1 MDYPY
6 DLGPYFESI
15 SAGCD
20 EPQRWFNRGMM
31 WLYGFDLDSAYKCFG
46 QAAQL
51 SPNFALAYWGLAYAS
66 GFYYNMPWSRMS
78 QAELERNL
86 KRNRQH
92 AREALAKIEF
102 ASERDASLI
111 KALQFRCQADTVP
124 ADCSAY
130 DRWNDEYAD
139 EMRKVYAAHPDDDDI
154 ATLFADALIT
164 RTPWLLWDL
173 STGEPNPG
181 ASTTEAIEAL
191 EIALARREQANRVPH
206 PGMLHMYIHC
216 MEMSKF
222 PEKAKRA
229 ADQLR
234 TLVPHIGHFCHM
246 PSHIDVRCGHYREG
260 VAASDRAIRADAV
273 YIENEGLLTRQVTS
287 RVHNFH
293 MKVYAAMFLGQF
305 QTALD
310 AAEGLRG
317 TVPDEL
323 LTDNAEAANQIEAYI
338 SIKTHVYI
346 RFGRWQEI
354 IDHPLPSDPAL
365 FSMTTAIWHYAKG
378 IAHAVRNEI
387 DAAQAEQKKFQV
399 AVNRVPPTRYLF
411 FNSCQDLLQIAA
423 QMLSGELQYR
433 RGNYEAAFAAL
444 RKAVYLDDHLK
455 YDEPWGWMQ
464 PTRHA
469 LGALLLERGHI
480 EQAKQIYMDDLGL
493 SDTLVSTSHHIEN
506 LWSLHGLVECLER
519 LGDAAH
525 AKQLRARLERAISW
539 ADIPIHASCACRLEH
554 YGGAS

>member
-15 SAGCD
+15 NAGCD
-20 EPQRWFNRGMM
+20 ETQCWFNRGMM

-46 QAAQL
+46 QAARL
-51 SPNFALAYWGLAYAS
+51 SPDFAMAHWGLAYAS

-78 QAELERNL
+78 RAELERNL
-86 KRNRQH
+86 KRSCQH
-92 AREALAKIEF
+92 AHEALAKIRH
-102 ASERDASLI
+102 ASERDERLI
-111 KALQFRCQADTVP
+111 KALQSRCQADTVP
-124 ADCSAY
+124 ANCSEY

-139 EMRKVYAAHPDDDDI
+139 EMRKVAAACPDDDDI
-154 ATLFADALIT
+154 TALFADALIT

-173 STGEPNPG
+173 STGEPHPG
-181 ASTTEAIEAL
+181 ASTTEAIEVL
-191 EIALARREQANRVPH
+191 EAALAKREQAGLVPH
-206 PGMLHMYIHC
+206 PGMLHFYIHC
-216 MEMSKF
+216 LEMSKF

-234 TLVPHIGHFCHM
+234 TLVPHISHFCHM
-246 PSHIDVRCGHYREG
+246 PSHIDVRCGHYRAG
-260 VAASDRAIRADAV
+260 VAASDRAIQADAV
-273 YIENEGLLTRQVTS
+273 YVEHEGLLTRQVIS
-287 RVHNFH
+287 RAHNFH

-310 AAEGLRG
+310 AAEGLLN
-317 TVPDEL
+317 TLPDEL
-323 LTDNAEAANQIEAYI
+323 WTDNPDMGDQLEAYI

-354 IDHPLPSDPAL
+354 IDHPLPPDPAL

-387 DAAQAEQKKFQV
+387 DAAQAEQKKFQA
-399 AVNRVPPTRYLF
+399 AVKRVPLTRYLF

-519 LGDAAH
+519 LGDLQQ
-525 AKQLRARLERAISW
+525 AKLFRSRLERAISW

-554 YGGAS
+554 YSSTG